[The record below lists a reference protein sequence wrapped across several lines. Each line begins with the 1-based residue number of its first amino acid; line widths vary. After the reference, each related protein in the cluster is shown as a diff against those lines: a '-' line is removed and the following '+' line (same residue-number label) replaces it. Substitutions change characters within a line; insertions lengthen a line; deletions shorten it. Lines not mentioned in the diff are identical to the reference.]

1 MTWRFVKIA
10 LNAEEKKKQVHIN
23 KFFYSTISFSS
34 LKDVTK
40 ARTKLLKEK
49 SVLEVLFHS
58 KTS

>member
-10 LNAEEKKKQVHIN
+10 LNAEGKTN
-23 KFFYSTISFSS
+23 KFISTYFSAQFSFSS
-34 LKDVTK
+34 LKDGTK
-40 ARTKLLKEK
+40 ARMKLLKEK

>member
-10 LNAEEKKKQVHIN
+10 LNAEEKKN
-23 KFFYSTISFSS
+23 KFISTYFFYSTISFSS